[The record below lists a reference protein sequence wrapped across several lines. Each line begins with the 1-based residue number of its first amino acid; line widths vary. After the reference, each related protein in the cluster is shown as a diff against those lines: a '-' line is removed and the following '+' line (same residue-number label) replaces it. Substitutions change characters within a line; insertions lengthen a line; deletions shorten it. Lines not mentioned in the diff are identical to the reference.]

1 MVAQSQRPRSFDAE
15 QLGLPRF
22 ESFSPSLKTQM
33 GKKFSFVFFSDIQ
46 ETIRQEKKLI
56 PGERNVQEK
65 FACLR
70 RNAHY
75 VTTGGE
81 F

>member
-33 GKKFSFVFFSDIQ
+33 DKKFSFVFFSDIQ
-46 ETIRQEKKLI
+46 ETIRREEKLI
-56 PGERNVQEK
+56 PGERNVQ
-65 FACLR
+65 
-70 RNAHY
+70 
-75 VTTGGE
+75 
-81 F
+81 